1 MIKNSLLNKNIKVIS
16 TDVLNKFLLVSSF
29 QNLNVKKIKFKLFSN
44 DFASISLT
52 NDDSSIMTKINS
64 LTMSYL
70 LLGSFPSVTFVKK
83 KIVKKIDNDLKE
95 DFFIL
100 DMEISN
106 KRIIHQFFLK
116 LIEEYEFFENSL
128 SVDNLNSI
136 TIQRNQKF
144 SYNTKIS
151 INQIFE
157 QQEFFNATSVDSSL
171 AKIFMSTNFIFN
183 PVTKQLKNNMSI
195 KDMLYYKIQY
205 L

>member
-83 KIVKKIDNDLKE
+83 KL
-95 DFFIL
+95 
-100 DMEISN
+100 
-106 KRIIHQFFLK
+106 
-116 LIEEYEFFENSL
+116 
-128 SVDNLNSI
+128 
-136 TIQRNQKF
+136 
-144 SYNTKIS
+144 
-151 INQIFE
+151 
-157 QQEFFNATSVDSSL
+157 
-171 AKIFMSTNFIFN
+171 
-183 PVTKQLKNNMSI
+183 
-195 KDMLYYKIQY
+195 
-205 L
+205 

>member
-1 MIKNSLLNKNIKVIS
+1 MIKNSSLNKNIKVIS
-16 TDVLNKFLLVSSF
+16 TDILNKFLLLSSF
-29 QNLNVKKIKFKLFSN
+29 QNINIKKIKFKLFSN
-44 DFASISLT
+44 DFMSISSA
-52 NDDSSIMTKINS
+52 NDDSSLMTKINS

-83 KIVKKIDNDLKE
+83 KIVKKMDNDLKE

-106 KRIIHQFFLK
+106 KHIIYQFFLK

-128 SVDNLNSI
+128 SVDNINNILV
-136 TIQRNQKF
+136 QKNQNF

-151 INQIFE
+151 MNQIFE
-157 QQEFFNATSVDSSL
+157 QQEFFNTSNID
-171 AKIFMSTNFIFN
+171 KIFMSANFIFH
-183 PVTKQLKNNMSI
+183 PIVKQLKGSLSI
-195 KDMLYYKIQY
+195 KDLLYYKAQY